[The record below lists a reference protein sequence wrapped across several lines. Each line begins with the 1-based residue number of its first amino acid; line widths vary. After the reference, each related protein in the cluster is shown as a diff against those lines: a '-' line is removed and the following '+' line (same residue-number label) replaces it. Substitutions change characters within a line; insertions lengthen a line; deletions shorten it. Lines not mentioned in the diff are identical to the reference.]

1 MSIQPPLPLTVLFQ
15 RFGIDTWFFVWL
27 GMKELLEKAHEVV
40 SKIEDVMSGR
50 DTFPMILVAIAISQ
64 QVTNILSVEIFI

>member
-1 MSIQPPLPLTVLFQ
+1 
-15 RFGIDTWFFVWL
+15 
-27 GMKELLEKAHEVV
+27 MKELLEKAHEVV